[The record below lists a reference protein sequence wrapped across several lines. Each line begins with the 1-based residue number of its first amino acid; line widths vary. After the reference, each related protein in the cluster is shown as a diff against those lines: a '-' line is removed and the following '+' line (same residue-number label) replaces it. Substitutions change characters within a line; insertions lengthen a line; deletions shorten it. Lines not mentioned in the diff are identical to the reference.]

1 MTYTLAELQQIE
13 LQILT
18 DFADFCKENALRYY
32 LIGGALLGA
41 VRYQKFIPW
50 DDDVDVA
57 MPREDYER
65 LKTVFSSEKYFLQNA
80 QSDPLFSRCI
90 QKVRLNG
97 TEIAEEGCL
106 GINIHQGIYID
117 IFPIDYVANNNQKVL
132 SRKAKEI
139 RCLMSLRAIKGGY
152 VNGRYAAAKKFI
164 RVLCPLTLQFIDRKI
179 DRLCTQENA
188 GERKYAILW
197 LHNYSWNKQF
207 HEASVFG
214 NGSVCSFE
222 GHEFTAPADT
232 DAFLRRV
239 FGEDYMQEPAMEK
252 RKCPHNYINVCAN
265 ITKGEELS

>member
-1 MTYTLAELQQIE
+1 MKYTLAELQQIE

-65 LKTVFSSEKYFLQNA
+65 LKTIFSSEKYFLQNA

-97 TEIAEEGCL
+97 TKIEEKMCL
-106 GINIHQGIYID
+106 NVDIHQGIYID
-117 IFPIDYVANNNQKVL
+117 IFPIDYVADGEEKRL
-132 SRKAKEI
+132 SRRATAI
-139 RCLMSLRAIKGGY
+139 RRLMSLRAIKGGY
-152 VNGRYAAAKKFI
+152 LNGRHTAVKKLI
-164 RVLCPLTLQFIDRKI
+164 RAVCPLTIQFIDRKI

-197 LHNYSWNKQF
+197 LHNYSWDKQL
-207 HEASVFG
+207 HKMRVFG
-214 NGSVCSFE
+214 EGSVCSFE

-252 RKCPHNYINVCAN
+252 RKCPHNYMNVCAN